1 MKTLTVLVALF
12 TLLSAVLV
20 PAVLAAEPA
29 QCAATYTVQ
38 PGDTL
43 TGIAVKFYGKSS
55 ADKAIVAATNAQAA
69 TDTTYHTIADPSL
82 IRPGWKLCL
91 PTIPGLTGPNV
102 TPTAAA
108 AVPPATTAA
117 TAIQPSATVTS
128 TQTCIPPSGTATAGL
143 EMEALKNAQYTEDLV
158 PGGTVQLANGEY
170 SEPAAPGSAS
180 MTTVLMTPWVAYGQ
194 LNGQDSAAVI
204 LVSSGGGSGS
214 FYTLHAMQAQNG
226 KPVDVASTQLG
237 DRVKIKCLSIKDN
250 LTVVDMVQAGPSD
263 PSCCPTQE
271 VVNTYALEG
280 NQWKLV
286 SSTVVSTASATP
298 TSVPSAT
305 PGK

>member
-1 MKTLTVLVALF
+1 MKTLTVVVTLF
-12 TLLSAVLV
+12 TLLFAVLI
-20 PAVLAAEPA
+20 PAVQAAEPV

-55 ADKAIVAATNAQAA
+55 ADKAIVAATNAQAV
-69 TDTTYHTIADPSL
+69 TDATYHEIADPGL

-102 TPTAAA
+102 TPTAASTA
-108 AVPPATTAA
+108 PPATTAA
-117 TAIQPSATVTS
+117 TATQPTATAAA
-128 TQTCIPPSGTATAGL
+128 TQTCIPPSGTSTAGL
-143 EMEALKNAQYTEDLV
+143 EMEALRNAQYTDETV
-158 PGGTVQLANGEY
+158 PGGTVQLANGKY

-180 MTTVLMTPWVAYGQ
+180 MITVIMTPWVAYGQ

-204 LVSSGGGSGS
+204 LVSDGGGSGS

-226 KPVDVASTQLG
+226 KPVEVASTQLG
-237 DRVKIKCLSIKDN
+237 DRVQIKCLSIKDN
-250 LTVVDMVQAGPSD
+250 QTVVDMVQAGPND
-263 PSCCPTQE
+263 PMCCPTQE

-280 NQWKLV
+280 NQLKLV
-286 SSTVVSTASATP
+286 SSTVESTVSATP